1 MPINNFKDDEILE
14 QSLNITIIKRLLAY
28 LKPYRAKVVR
38 TLVLMLAAVAV
49 ELFNPYFLKTGIDKY
64 IKAGD
69 WKSLL
74 VLGGIMILVNALA
87 MVCSRLRTVIMGK
100 VSNSILLTIRQ
111 QLYTHIQTLSFSFF
125 DSRPT
130 GKILARIIGDV
141 NSLNDLFT
149 SSVTSLIPEL
159 VKIVSVVVIMMVMN
173 YRLGLV
179 SLATLPAMVLVMF
192 AISTVSRKRWQV
204 FRKKASNLNA
214 FTHED
219 FSGIRVVQS
228 FAAER
233 NTSDIFL
240 TLCNEWRNAFDRA
253 VRINDFF
260 WPIVEMSWGVGTVLV
275 FWLGA
280 ALLETGTI
288 TPGLLVAFISY
299 VSMFWQPIM
308 NISNFYN
315 QLVTNMA
322 GAERI
327 FEILDIE
334 PDIKDRPDSIVMP
347 KIKGDVSFKN
357 VTFGYD
363 EGQQVLKDVSFEVK
377 AGQTIAL
384 VGSTG
389 AGKTTVVNLISR
401 FYEVTEGEVLIDGI
415 NVNNVTLESLR
426 SQIGL
431 MPQDTFLFSAT
442 IKENLR
448 YGKLDA
454 TDEEIIAAAKAVSA
468 HEFIMKLEKGYD
480 THVNERGTRLSAGQR
495 QLLAFARALLA
506 DPRILILDE
515 ATASIDTHTERLV
528 QQGIRSLLKGRT
540 SFVIAH
546 RLSTIRN
553 ADRIMVVE
561 DGGIVETGTHEE
573 LMRLRGRY
581 YDLHKSQFKFL
592 NDEEAV

>member
-1 MPINNFKDDEILE
+1 MPINNFKDDEKLE
-14 QSLNITIIKRLLAY
+14 QSLNITIVKRLLAY
-28 LKPYRAKVVR
+28 LKPYGGAVVK
-38 TLVLMLAAVAV
+38 TLALMLTAIAV
-49 ELFNPYFLKTGIDKY
+49 ELFNPYFMKLGIDKY
-64 IKAGD
+64 IKMGD
-69 WKSLL
+69 WQNLL
-74 VLGGIMILVNALA
+74 ILGGIMILANALA
-87 MVCSRLRTVIMGK
+87 MICSRFRIIIMGK
-100 VSNSILLTIRQ
+100 VSNSILTTIRQ
-111 QLYTHIQTLSFSFF
+111 QLYTHIQKLSFSFF
-125 DSRPT
+125 DNRPT

-149 SSVTSLIPEL
+149 NSVTSLIPEL
-159 VKIVSVVVIMMVMN
+159 IKIASVIVIMMVMN
-173 YRLGLV
+173 YRLALV
-179 SLATLPAMVLVMF
+179 ALATLPVMMLVMF
-192 AISTVSRKRWQV
+192 TVSIVSRKRWQV

-228 FAAER
+228 FAAEK
-233 NTSDIFL
+233 NTSAMFL
-240 TLCNEWRNAFDRA
+240 KLCNDWRKAFVRA
-253 VRINDFF
+253 VRMNDFF
-260 WPIVEMSWGVGTVLV
+260 WPTVEMSWGVGTILV

-280 ALLETGTI
+280 TLIETNTI
-288 TPGLLVAFISY
+288 TPGLLVAFTSY

-315 QLVTNMA
+315 QLVTNMS

-334 PDIKDRPDSIVMP
+334 PDIKDRLNSTVMP
-347 KIKGDVSFKN
+347 KIRGDVSFRN

-363 EGQQVLKDVSFEVK
+363 EGQQVLKNVSFDVK

-401 FYEVTEGEVLIDGI
+401 FYEVTAGSVLIDGF
-415 NVNNVTLESLR
+415 NLNNVTLESLR

-431 MPQDTFLFSAT
+431 MPQDTFLFSTT

-468 HEFIMKLEKGYD
+468 HDFIMRLEKGYD
-480 THVNERGTRLSAGQR
+480 TDVNERGTRLSAGQR
-495 QLLAFARALLA
+495 QLIAFARTLLA
-506 DPRILILDE
+506 NPRILILDE

-528 QQGIRSLLKGRT
+528 QQGIKKLLQGRT

-553 ADRIMVVE
+553 ADWIMVVE
-561 DGGIVETGTHEE
+561 DGGIVERGTHEE
-573 LMRLRGRY
+573 LIRLQGQY
-581 YDLHKSQFKFL
+581 YNLYTSQFKFL

>member
-1 MPINNFKDDEILE
+1 MPINNFKDDEKLE
-14 QSLNITIIKRLLAY
+14 QSLNITIVKRLLAY
-28 LKPYRAKVVR
+28 LKPYAGAVTK
-38 TLVLMLAAVAV
+38 TLALMLMAIAV
-49 ELFNPYFLKTGIDKY
+49 ELFNPYFLKLGIDKY
-64 IKAGD
+64 ITAGD
-69 WKSLL
+69 WQNLMM
-74 VLGGIMILVNALA
+74 LGGIMLLVNAVA
-87 MVCSRLRTVIMGK
+87 MVCSRFRIIIMGK
-100 VSNSILLTIRQ
+100 VSNRILLTIRQ
-111 QLYTHIQTLSFSFF
+111 QLYTHIQKLSFSFF
-125 DSRPT
+125 DNRPT

-141 NSLNDLFT
+141 NSLNELFT
-149 SSVTSLIPEL
+149 NSVTSLIPEL

-179 SLATLPAMVLVMF
+179 ALATLPVMVCVMF
-192 AISTVSRKRWQV
+192 VISTVSRKRWQV

-228 FAAER
+228 FAAEQS
-233 NTSDIFL
+233 TSATML
-240 TLCNEWRNAFDRA
+240 GLCNDWRKAFIRA
-253 VRINDFF
+253 VRMNDFF
-260 WPIVEMSWGVGTVLV
+260 WPTVEMSWGVGTVLV

-280 ALLETGTI
+280 TLIETNTI
-288 TPGLLVAFISY
+288 TPGLLVAFTSY

-315 QLVTNMA
+315 QLVTNMS

-327 FEILDIE
+327 FEILDID
-334 PDIKDRPDSIVMP
+334 PDIKDRPNCLVMP
-347 KIKGDVSFKN
+347 KIQGDVSFKN

-401 FYEVTEGEVLIDGI
+401 FYEVTAGEVMIDGI
-415 NVNNVTLESLR
+415 NLNNVSLESLR
-426 SQIGL
+426 GQIGL

-468 HEFIMKLEKGYD
+468 HDFIMKFEKGYD
-480 THVNERGTRLSAGQR
+480 TDVNERGTRLSAGQR
-495 QLLAFARALLA
+495 QLIAFARTLLA
-506 DPRILILDE
+506 NPRILILDE

-528 QQGIRSLLKGRT
+528 QQGIRKLLQGRT

-561 DGGIVETGTHEE
+561 EGGIVETGTHEE
-573 LMRLRGRY
+573 LIHLQGQY
-581 YDLHKSQFKFL
+581 YNLYTSQFKFL